1 MNFCHRSSEC
11 HSFGDVQLQASVWAF
26 LLAQKKGI
34 LISLQQKIL
43 FFLFQANCFK
53 LQELSLKQFL
63 ILKY

>member
-1 MNFCHRSSEC
+1 MSFCHRSSEC
-11 HSFGDVQLQASVWAF
+11 HSFGDASVWACF
-26 LLAQKKGI
+26 VGTNKCI
-34 LISLQQKIL
+34 FICLQQKIL

>member
-26 LLAQKKGI
+26 LLAQINVFLSRCSRKYC
-34 LISLQQKIL
+34 

-53 LQELSLKQFL
+53 LQELSLQQFL

>member
-11 HSFGDVQLQASVWAF
+11 HSFGDIQLQASVWACF
-26 LLAQKKGI
+26 VGTNKCI
-34 LISLQQKIL
+34 LICLQQKIL